1 MKKILCLMAFLQT
14 LCLAVMAQRIEI
26 VDAEDG
32 QPLPAASIFNSEGH
46 LLGVAGTDGS
56 YEGARDADWP
66 LTVRYIG
73 YRAATVESPC
83 AVIKMERENVALPE
97 IEVGNTTEGVWLL
110 CYARGC
116 CSVSQSENVDMIYSE
131 KMVDFLIP
139 LKKGAKGFKKIS
151 KPRILLENNTVHT
164 VTPQGRDTTY
174 QASGRG
180 IDFSLFSR
188 DIDNVE
194 TEPDSMRGLDVAV
207 LNVDDGDVGITYRKG
222 GGHFSITKDHLF
234 KDEDH
239 RFNMP
244 GIVNLLLGMKVSV
257 TEDVESRLY
266 GVNSYGKYYPSD
278 LALMSMTIKMELS
291 GKRIK
296 KKTGRDEPAD
306 AFLWTEIYPVDY
318 RFVTAAESKDI
329 KENPPKVEM
338 KRPAGLSE

>member
-1 MKKILCLMAFLQT
+1 MT

-32 QPLPAASIFNSEGH
+32 QPLPAASIFNSEGS
-46 LLGVAGTDGS
+46 LLGVADADGTYEKVSDG
-56 YEGARDADWP
+56 DWP

-73 YRAATVESPC
+73 YRAATAESPC
-83 AVIKMERENVALPE
+83 AQIRMEREDVALPE
-97 IEVGNTTEGVWLL
+97 IEVDNTTDGVWLL
-110 CYARGC
+110 CYARGS
-116 CSVSQSENVDMIYSE
+116 CSLSQSESVDMVYSE

-151 KPRILLENNTVHT
+151 KPRTLLELNTVRT
-164 VTPQGRDTTY
+164 VTPQGRDTTF
-174 QASGRG
+174 QTTKGS
-180 IDFSLFSR
+180 IDFSIFCK

-194 TEPDSMRGLDVAV
+194 TEPDSMRGRDAAV
-207 LNVDDGDVGITYRKG
+207 MNVDDGCDGITYRKSG
-222 GGHFSITKDHLF
+222 GLFSITKDHLF
-234 KDEDH
+234 KNKDH

-244 GIVNLLLGMKVSV
+244 GIINLLLGMKISV